1 MVADMHR
8 DAAVVRALARKK
20 EIERELA
27 DIDVFL
33 SVSERFKPEPVAR
46 SKNRAERGERK
57 SRA

>member
-1 MVADMHR
+1 MHR